1 MIGEK
6 KNLDEYDIGNLVGLS
21 NITEYYDS
29 RDSTNTPYY
38 YCALEDCYD
47 EQGKARQIYKHL
59 NSYSHK
65 QSWLKH
71 SHQLYFTTRPQ
82 IDDWF
87 QNNAVQ
93 PETYSSFENSS
104 LRNRCKKSLM
114 RKEDLILGKVMAHQ
128 NASSPKKPVKVS
140 QSNTN
145 VTNVNKHVTDTTK
158 DITNTIEGVSIT
170 TKDVNNPAKEI
181 TQSGGLLE
189 RRSLEQH
196 NEGISSMQDSNAALS
211 STNQES
217 IPLQYPEDMITR
229 AEGFEPTAG
238 YINPTDQ
245 QTTFEMAVSQ
255 ESDNT
260 LSMSANRLSLADYR
274 RKRTDATTSNNEN
287 PSQNMPQKVT
297 TTFSWIKKENTEV
310 KMEEKNVKNEGAR
323 DLLNF
328 KPQEKEDT
336 DDQEKEPPEVQ
347 YKTIVRNAVNDYLY
361 LEKYMK
367 ELKHGEEPLMHN
379 KEEFIVIC
387 KYLSTF
393 LREQIRDSWTA
404 ENTPWNTEATP
415 ELSEVEILAYPI
427 HFEIDKYF
435 ECDPHYKDI
444 CSKRRKR

>member
-6 KNLDEYDIGNLVGLS
+6 RNLDEYEIENLVGLS
-21 NITEYYDS
+21 NVTEYYDS
-29 RDSTNTPYY
+29 CDSTNTPYY

-59 NSYSHK
+59 TSYSHK

-71 SHQLYFTTRPQ
+71 SHQLYFKTRPQ
-82 IDDWF
+82 IDEWF

-93 PETYSSFENSS
+93 PETYSSYENSS
-104 LRNRCKKSLM
+104 LRYRCKKSLM

-128 NASSPKKPVKVS
+128 NAFSPKKSVNVS
-140 QSNTN
+140 QSTSTKN
-145 VTNVNKHVTDTTK
+145 VTNVRDTTK
-158 DITNTIEGVSIT
+158 DPNTIEGVSIP
-170 TKDVNNPAKEI
+170 TKDVINPAKEI

-189 RRSLEQH
+189 SGSLEQH
-196 NEGISSMQDSNAALS
+196 NAGISSMQDSNAALS
-211 STNQES
+211 STNPS
-217 IPLQYPEDMITR
+217 QYPEDMITR
-229 AEGFEPTAG
+229 AESYEPTAG

-255 ESDNT
+255 ESDNN
-260 LSMSANRLSLADYR
+260 LSMSTNRLSLADYM

-287 PSQNMPQKVT
+287 SSLNMPQKVA
-297 TTFSWIKKENTEV
+297 TTFSWIKKENIEV
-310 KMEEKNVKNEGAR
+310 KLEEKNVKNEGAQ

-328 KPQEKEDT
+328 KPQEKENT
-336 DDQEKEPPEVQ
+336 DDYVKQPPDPEVQ
-347 YKTIVRNAVNDYLY
+347 YKTIVRNAVNDYMY
-361 LEKYMK
+361 SEKYMK
-367 ELKHGEEPLMHN
+367 DLKDGEEPLMHN
-379 KEEFIVIC
+379 KEEFIIIC
-387 KYLSTF
+387 KYLSQI

-415 ELSEVEILAYPI
+415 ELSEVEILSYPI

-435 ECDPHYKDI
+435 ECDPHYKEI